1 MTTQGVQSLGLII
14 ALLVPGGL
22 FSWSYERKA
31 SSYGRRDIKDRVIRL
46 AAASVL
52 LLTLT
57 APIAWY
63 AYIEF
68 WQGIISGEASYTW
81 EWFWR
86 WLASGGYLAGVFLL
100 GPAAAAANQAL
111 RDCIEPPK
119 AEKKPC
125 GRIREWI
132 ARYTLGRRPHPTAFE
147 HLATHGPF
155 LIRAKT
161 KTGQFLAGLYEKS
174 KPEDYQLTSHASS
187 EPQSQD
193 IYLRR
198 TVFIDNNGNFYEDAD
213 GNLCIGEGGLY
224 ISADVIES
232 AQIFQDPYRRR
243 SREDEESKKPERQ
256 PEEHSAT
263 DG

>member
-1 MTTQGVQSLGLII
+1 MTSQGVQSLGLII

-22 FSWSYERKA
+22 FLWSYERKA

-52 LLTLT
+52 LLTVT
-57 APIAWY
+57 APVAWY

-68 WQGIISGEASYTW
+68 WQGVISGEASYTW

-111 RDCIEPPK
+111 RDCIELPK
-119 AEKKPC
+119 ANKKAC
-125 GRIREWI
+125 GKVRKWI
-132 ARYTLGRRPHPTAFE
+132 AHKTLEQRPNPTAFE
-147 HLATHGPF
+147 HLADHGPF

-161 KTGQFLAGLYEKS
+161 KTGQFLAGLYEES

-198 TVFIDNNGNFYEDAD
+198 TVFTDNDGNFYKDAD
-213 GNLCIGEGGLY
+213 GNLRIGQGGLY

-232 AQIFQDPYRRR
+232 AQIFQDPYGRR
-243 SREDEESKKPERQ
+243 SGEDEESKKPERQ
-256 PEEHSAT
+256 PEKHPT
-263 DG
+263 TND

>member
-1 MTTQGVQSLGLII
+1 MTTQGVQSLGLIV

-22 FSWSYERKA
+22 FLWSYERRA

-52 LLTLT
+52 LLTVT

-63 AYIEF
+63 AYIGF

-86 WLASGGYLAGVFLL
+86 WLASSGYLAGVFLL

-161 KTGQFLAGLYEKS
+161 KTGQFLAGLYEES
-174 KPEDYQLTSHASS
+174 KPEDHRLTSHASS
-187 EPQSQD
+187 EPQLQD

-198 TVFIDNNGNFYEDAD
+198 TAYTDKDGNFYKDAD
-213 GNLCIGEGGLY
+213 GNIRTGQVGLY
-224 ISADVIES
+224 INADVIES

-243 SREDEESKKPERQ
+243 NRGDEESKKPERR
-256 PEEHSAT
+256 PEEHST
-263 DG
+263 RDD